1 MIMRKH
7 HRILVQGITGRQ
19 GSFWTQAML
28 DYGAR
33 VVGGVNPAK
42 AGSQHLGLPV
52 YAKASEADGFEVA
65 LLFVPPMAAKTAAI
79 DAAEAGAR
87 TIVCLSE
94 HVPLHDTLEMLA
106 AADAN
111 GARVFGPNTAG
122 IATPG
127 ESFAGILPVF
137 NEKLFRPGRIGL
149 VSRSGSLGTLMA
161 KTLSASGEGISAFL
175 GVGGDPLAGTSLA
188 EAVSLLAAD
197 ERTEKILLCGEI
209 GGAGEEEVAERAQDL
224 AKPLVAFVAGR
235 AAPEGRKMGHA
246 GAIVAEGKGG
256 YADKRRALEAAGVAV
271 CDLPSEAPAL
281 LAAA

>member
-1 MIMRKH
+1 MILRKH

-149 VSRSGSLGTLMA
+149 ISRSGSLGTLMA
-161 KTLSASGEGISAFL
+161 KTLSAAGEGISAFL

>member
-1 MIMRKH
+1 MILRKH

-79 DAAEAGAR
+79 DAAEAGAQV
-87 TIVCLSE
+87 IVCLSE

-137 NEKLFRPGRIGL
+137 NKKLFRPGRIGL

-161 KTLSASGEGISAFL
+161 KTLSAAGEGISTFL

-209 GGAGEEEVAERAQDL
+209 GGAGEEEAAERAKGL